1 MIDWTVYKKPRSV
14 RDVTAIGCC
23 APDGV
28 QTRWR
33 CCLRV
38 FVAKVRLKNEMFQRN
53 PTRQINNTPRTLMH
67 ENSKN
72 EYWKFGTSQIGLWTE
87 LRYPVSAGERRGSAT
102 KYLNSLANEV
112 TAELTAE

>member
-1 MIDWTVYKKPRSV
+1 MLPQSGVARRMVFK
-14 RDVTAIGCC
+14 RDG
-23 APDGV
+23 GV
-28 QTRWR
+28 AYG
-33 CCLRV
+33 V

-53 PTRQINNTPRTLMH
+53 PTRQINNTLRTLMH

-72 EYWKFGTSQIGLWTE
+72 EYWKFGESQIGLWTE